1 MMQATAH
8 LDSTQIEKQTVKFSA
23 TDGYVL
29 VGTRYRSSEPIK
41 ANIIVV
47 SVQQV
52 YHNSFIAALPSMQ

>member
-8 LDSTQIEKQTVKFSA
+8 LDSTQIEKQTVQFSA
-23 TDGYVL
+23 IDGYVL
-29 VGTRYRSSEPIK
+29 VGTRYSSSEPIK

-47 SVQQV
+47 PVQQV